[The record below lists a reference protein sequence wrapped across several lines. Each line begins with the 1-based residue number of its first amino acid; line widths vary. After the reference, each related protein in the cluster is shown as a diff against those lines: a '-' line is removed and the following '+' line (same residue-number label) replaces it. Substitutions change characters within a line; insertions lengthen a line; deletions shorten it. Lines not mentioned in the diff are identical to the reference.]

1 VNWLIFAFKT
11 NVLHANGCPVCS
23 QKRKKKVT
31 SCGGLLGDNIR
42 KADVL
47 LVATLAAKARRKKRN
62 KMAGK
67 EEEKKSGKKN

>member
-1 VNWLIFAFKT
+1 MAAPFAAKK
-11 NVLHANGCPVCS
+11 G
-23 QKRKKKVT
+23 KKKVT
-31 SCGGLLGDNIR
+31 SCGGLLVDNIR